1 MSSPANRCVSDI
13 LRNAEPPPPVEARF
27 FYTSPIPIDDP
38 LSPVLPSASGQGSAG
53 QQPPKPFSAFDN
65 AALNKTWHEL
75 RAKLLRYNEEHAE
88 KSSSTEGSRVRAGSR
103 GVKDGR
109 GGSTSRPATPRTS
122 LTRQAA
128 TNLNQMERRI
138 ELGDDALSAGPPSA
152 VSIAQLPDT
161 TGTPFIRAPSDKK
174 LSGLH
179 DRLPRPQMQKHDTYD
194 WDDSSHLLA
203 HRIARETG
211 QREVLPRANVP
222 VGALRL
228 HQVEMPEFLMQPIYW
243 TPVHDT
249 AQVVRGTWFYQD
261 TMLPVETAVANMLEA
276 GYIELQ
282 CWTETWKDE
291 LNSAIEVGALG
302 EMKIVHKLWP
312 DQILKPNQSQ
322 QTSRLGATAREDLA
336 RSATLNL
343 TTSEP
348 ETLEQRRERA
358 VQAACDIIDISS
370 GPSGAD
376 NKAYGK
382 PTFGRQ
388 GAIRTFATFGVIYAN
403 EREARLLKPSL
414 LPSAYYGRRP
424 LANYI
429 RKGRKLGIPVVR
441 GFDQAIWDK
450 LHPVKDNKTVQKPEY
465 GIVTSASGV
474 APTTRLKT
482 DPELAMSERPKVSD
496 LILVI
501 HGIGQKLSER
511 ISSFHFTHAM
521 NAFRRD
527 VHVEAGISEVKT
539 HFRRNMGDIMVL
551 PVNWR
556 HSLSFEEGGY
566 RDEPMDPAI
575 NEFSLKDITPETL
588 PSVRNIVSDV
598 MLDIPYY
605 MSHHQPKMIAA
616 VVREANRVYQL
627 WCQNNPGFSEH
638 GRVHVIGHS
647 LGSVIAIDILSRQ
660 PTTVPKF
667 LQDPTKVDIS
677 DDQLDHF
684 LFNTSNLFLA
694 GSPAGFF
701 LLLKKAQLLPRN
713 DHPTASVTLEP
724 TANTSVVCGERGQ
737 YGCLA
742 VENVYN
748 IINGYDPISYRMN
761 AAVDSAYAAS
771 LKPAYIP
778 SSSKGWFANKSGSTS
793 WFGNPNNSQSKQQI
807 LPRLPSNVEL
817 DTHNFTRE
825 EIAEKRM
832 YLLNDN
838 GQIDYFLRYGGGPL
852 DIQYL
857 TMLSAHSS
865 YWLLRDFTRM
875 IVQEVGREPGKEGT
889 ILSMRAVKK
898 KVPLTRDA

>member
-1 MSSPANRCVSDI
+1 MSSPANRLFRDI
-13 LRNAEPPPPVEARF
+13 LHHTEPPPPVVARF
-27 FYTSPIPIDDP
+27 FYNSPIYIDDP
-38 LSPVLPSASGQGSAG
+38 LSPVPPAGGQGPTGLQA
-53 QQPPKPFSAFDN
+53 PKPFSAFDN
-65 AALNKTWHEL
+65 AALEKTWHEL
-75 RAKLLRYNEEHAE
+75 RAEILRHNEERGE
-88 KSSSTEGSRVRAGSR
+88 KSSSAEGSRARAGSR
-103 GVKDGR
+103 GVRDGR
-109 GGSTSRPATPRTS
+109 GGSTSRPATPRTT
-122 LTRQAA
+122 LARQAA
-128 TNLNQMERRI
+128 SSLSQVDRRI
-138 ELGDDALSAGPPSA
+138 ELGDEGLSVEPQSA
-152 VSIAQLPDT
+152 VNIAQFPDT
-161 TGTPFIRAPSDKK
+161 TGTPFIRAPSGKK
-174 LSGLH
+174 LSDMH
-179 DRLPRPQMQKHDTYD
+179 DRSSRPQMQTHDTYD
-194 WDDSSHLLA
+194 WDDRSHLLA
-203 HRIARETG
+203 HNVPREIRP
-211 QREVLPRANVP
+211 REVLPRANVP
-222 VGALRL
+222 VGVSRL
-228 HQVEMPEFLMQPIYW
+228 HQVEMPELLMQPIYW

-261 TMLPVETAVANMLEA
+261 TMLPVETAVANLLEA

-312 DQILKPNQSQ
+312 DRILKPGESRP
-322 QTSRLGATAREDLA
+322 TSRRGTMAREDHI
-336 RSATLNL
+336 RPETLNL
-343 TTSEP
+343 ATGEP
-348 ETLEQRRERA
+348 ETPEQQRARA
-358 VQAACDIIDISS
+358 VEAACDIIDISS
-370 GPSGAD
+370 RPGGAD
-376 NKAYGK
+376 NKASGK
-382 PTFGRQ
+382 PIFGRQ
-388 GAIRTFATFGVIYAN
+388 GAIRNYATSGVIYAN

-429 RKGRKLGIPVVR
+429 RKGHKLGIPVVR
-441 GFDQAIWDK
+441 GFDQAIWDR
-450 LHPVKDNKTVQKPEY
+450 LHPADGSKTAHRAEHGVA
-465 GIVTSASGV
+465 TSASGV
-474 APTTRLKT
+474 APTSRRRI
-482 DPELAMSERPKVSD
+482 DSDLAKSDRPVVSD
-496 LILVI
+496 LVLVI

-527 VHVEAGISEVKT
+527 VHVEAGTNEVNS
-539 HFRRNMGDIMVL
+539 HFRKGMGGIMVL

-566 RDEPMDPAI
+566 RDGPMDPAI

-588 PSVRNIVSDV
+588 SSVRNIVSDV

-616 VVREANRVYQL
+616 VIREANRVYQL
-627 WCQNNPGFSEH
+627 WCQNNPGFSKY
-638 GRVHVIGHS
+638 GRIHVIGHS

-660 PTTVPKF
+660 PTTVPTS
-667 LQDPTKVDIS
+667 LQDPTMVDVM
-677 DDQLDHF
+677 DNQLDHF

-701 LLLKKAQLLPRN
+701 LLLKKAQLLPRI
-713 DHPTASVTLEP
+713 DHPSAPVTLDP
-724 TANTSVVCGERGQ
+724 TGNTLAVCGERGQ

-771 LKPAYIP
+771 LKQAYVP
-778 SSSKGWFANKSGSTS
+778 SASTGWFASKGGRTS
-793 WFGNPNNSQSKQQI
+793 WFGGSNTSPSKQPI
-807 LPRLPSNVEL
+807 LRLPSNVEL
-817 DTHNFTRE
+817 DTHNFSRE

-832 YLLNDN
+832 HLLNDN

-865 YWLLRDFTRM
+865 YWLLKDFTRM
-875 IVQEVGREPGKEGT
+875 IVQEIGRQPGRNGT
-889 ILSMRAVKK
+889 MLAMRAVKK
-898 KVPLTRDA
+898 KVPLNRDA